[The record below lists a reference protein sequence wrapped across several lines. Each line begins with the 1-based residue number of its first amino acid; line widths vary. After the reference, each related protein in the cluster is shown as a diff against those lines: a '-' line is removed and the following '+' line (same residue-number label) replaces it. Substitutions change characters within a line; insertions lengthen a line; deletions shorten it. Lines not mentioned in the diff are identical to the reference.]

1 MKLSFLTSLIYND
14 KVPKNGDFVEAKT
27 NGVKTWGQVLSE
39 LYSQMDVQKITN
51 FSRMV
56 WISGNGKNIYPLVS
70 IAIYQ
75 TSFEAHY
82 IVPGVS
88 NNSTV
93 ADRFVIRAAATRD
106 HYENNTYTNYVN
118 TVATN
123 GFTLRI
129 YY

>member
-1 MKLSFLTSLIYND
+1 MIYND

-39 LYSQMDVQKITN
+39 LYNQIDDINKITS
-51 FSRMV
+51 FSHLV
-56 WISGNGKNIYPLVS
+56 WISGSGRNIYPLVS
-70 IAIYQ
+70 MGVYQ
-75 TSFEAHY
+75 TSFELHY
-82 IVPGVS
+82 AVPGLS
-88 NNSTV
+88 NNSTSV
-93 ADRFVIRAAATRD
+93 DRFVIRPAATRD
-106 HYENNTYTNYVN
+106 HYENNTYVNYIN